1 VVTGRRGSIR
11 QEPSSGTWS
20 YTVDV
25 TPLGEKRRQ
34 IRKRGFPTRRAA
46 QSALTKVL
54 RDLDTGAH
62 VDPSRLTLADYIE
75 QEWLPNARMRLRPST
90 LHSYQRNLR
99 IHVVPALGATP
110 LQRITGTQLTAL
122 YAHLLDDGLAD
133 RSKARD
139 GSTGLSVRTVRYIHT
154 IIGSIL
160 KSAVKAR
167 LLNHNPADQAE
178 PPRLSAAADGT
189 RAAKTWTVGELAA
202 FLDATRGTREHA
214 LWHLLATTGLRRG
227 EALGLG
233 WANVDLDAAR
243 ITIVRTLIDI
253 HDTDDDRPVWSD
265 PKTAAGRRSVAL
277 DPGTVVI
284 LRAQRALRVQDR
296 LVIGSTG
303 SADVDDLVFTRADG
317 RPYHPERLSRAF
329 KTRVR
334 AAGLPDIRL
343 HDLRHTW
350 ATLALQAGIP
360 AKIVQD
366 RLGHSTVAITLN
378 IYSHVTPQL
387 QSDAA
392 SAVAAMISR
401 GRV

>member
-1 VVTGRRGSIR
+1 MTGRRGSIR
-11 QEPSSGTWS
+11 QDTNGTWS
-20 YTVDV
+20 FTVDI
-25 TPLGEKRRQ
+25 TAPGDKRRQ
-34 IRKRGFPTRRAA
+34 MRKRGFPTRRAA
-46 QSALTKVL
+46 QTALTKVL
-54 RDLDTGAH
+54 RELDTGAH
-62 VDPSRLTLADYIE
+62 VDPSRLTLADYVE
-75 QEWLPNARMRLRPST
+75 RDWLPNARMRLRPST

-99 IHVVPALGATP
+99 IHVLPTLGGTP
-110 LQRITGTQLTAL
+110 LQRITGSQLTGL
-122 YAHLLDDGLAD
+122 YARLLEDGLAD
-133 RSKARD
+133 RSKARN
-139 GSTGLSVRTVRYIHT
+139 GNTGLSVRTVRYIHT

-189 RAAKTWTVGELAA
+189 RAAKTWTAAELAA

-227 EALGLG
+227 EALGLA

-277 DPGTVVI
+277 DPGTVAVLRAHKA
-284 LRAQRALRVQDR
+284 LRAQDR
-296 LVIGSTG
+296 LMIGTTG
-303 SADVDDLVFTRADG
+303 NADVDDLVFTRADG
-317 RPYHPERLSRAF
+317 RPYHPERLTRMF
-329 KTRVR
+329 KAAVR
-334 AAGLPDIRL
+334 ATGSPSIRL

-378 IYSHVTPQL
+378 VYSHVTAKL
-387 QSDAA
+387 QVEAA
-392 SAVAAMISR
+392 DAVAALIERR
-401 GRV
+401 GR

>member
-1 VVTGRRGSIR
+1 VTGRRGSIR
-11 QEPSSGTWS
+11 QDANGTWS
-20 YTVDV
+20 YTVDI
-25 TPLGEKRRQ
+25 TAPGEKRRQ
-34 IRKRGFPTRRAA
+34 MRKRGFPTRRAA
-46 QSALTKVL
+46 QTALTKVL
-54 RDLDTGAH
+54 RELDTGAH

-75 QEWLPNARMRLRPST
+75 RDWLPNARMRLRPST

-99 IHVVPALGATP
+99 IHVLPALGATP
-110 LQRITGTQLTAL
+110 LQRITGSQLTAL

-139 GSTGLSVRTVRYIHT
+139 GNTGLSVRTVRYIHT

-178 PPRLSAAADGT
+178 PPRMSAAADGT
-189 RAAKTWTVGELAA
+189 RAAKTWTAAELAA

-227 EALGLG
+227 EALGLA

-277 DPGTVVI
+277 DPGTVAI
-284 LRAQRALRVQDR
+284 LRVHRALRNRDR
-296 LVIGSTG
+296 LIIGTTG
-303 SADVDDLVFTRADG
+303 NDDVDDLVFTRADG
-317 RPYHPERLSRAF
+317 RPYHPERLTRMF
-329 KTRVR
+329 KAAVR
-334 AAGLPDIRL
+334 ATGAPSIRL

-378 IYSHVTPQL
+378 VYSHVTAKL
-387 QSDAA
+387 QVEAA
-392 SAVAAMISR
+392 DAVAALIERR
-401 GRV
+401 GK

>member
-1 VVTGRRGSIR
+1 MTGRRGSIR
-11 QEPSSGTWS
+11 QDINGTWS
-20 YTVDV
+20 YTVDI
-25 TPLGEKRRQ
+25 TAPGDKRRQ
-34 IRKRGFPTRRAA
+34 MRKRGFATRRAA
-46 QSALTKVL
+46 QTALTKVL
-54 RDLDTGAH
+54 RELDTGAH
-62 VDPSRLTLADYIE
+62 VDPSRLTLADYVE
-75 QEWLPNARMRLRPST
+75 RDWLPNARMRLRPST

-99 IHVVPALGATP
+99 IHVLPTLGGTP
-110 LQRITGTQLTAL
+110 LQRITGSQLTAL
-122 YAHLLDDGLAD
+122 YARLLEDGLAD
-133 RSKARD
+133 RSKARN
-139 GSTGLSVRTVRYIHT
+139 GNTGLSVRTVRYIHT

-178 PPRLSAAADGT
+178 PPRMSAAADGT
-189 RAAKTWTVGELAA
+189 RAAKTWTAGELAA
-202 FLDATRGTREHA
+202 FLDATHGTREHA

-227 EALGLG
+227 EALGLA

-253 HDTDDDRPVWSD
+253 HDTEDDRPVWSD

-277 DPGTVVI
+277 DPGTVAVLRAHKA
-284 LRAQRALRVQDR
+284 LRAQDR
-296 LVIGSTG
+296 LIIGTTG
-303 SADVDDLVFTRADG
+303 NADVDDLVFTRADG
-317 RPYHPERLSRAF
+317 RPYHPERLSRSF
-329 KTRVR
+329 KSQVR
-334 AAGLPDIRL
+334 SSCLPEIRL

-378 IYSHVTPQL
+378 IYSHVTPQV

-392 SAVAAMISR
+392 SAVAAVISR
-401 GRV
+401 GRA

>member
-1 VVTGRRGSIR
+1 MTGRRGSIR
-11 QEPSSGTWS
+11 QDTNGTWS
-20 YTVDV
+20 YTVDISA
-25 TPLGEKRRQ
+25 PGEKRRQ
-34 IRKRGFPTRRAA
+34 MRKRGFPTRRAA
-46 QSALTKVL
+46 QTALTKVL

-62 VDPSRLTLADYIE
+62 VDPSRLTLADYIDSH
-75 QEWLPNARMRLRPST
+75 WLPNARMRLRPST

-99 IHVVPALGATP
+99 IHVLPALGATP

-133 RSKARD
+133 RSKARN

-189 RAAKTWTVGELAA
+189 RAAKTWTAAELAA

-253 HDTDDDRPVWSD
+253 HDTDDDRPIWSD

-277 DPGTVVI
+277 DPGTVTI
-284 LRAQRALRVQDR
+284 LRAQKALRAQDR
-296 LVIGSTG
+296 LIIGTSG
-303 SADVDDLVFTRADG
+303 NADVDDLVFTRADG
-317 RPYHPERLSRAF
+317 RPYHPERLTRMF
-329 KTRVR
+329 KAAAH
-334 AAGLPDIRL
+334 AAGSPSIRL

-378 IYSHVTPQL
+378 VYSHVTAKL
-387 QSDAA
+387 QVEAA
-392 SAVAAMISR
+392 DAVAALIERR
-401 GRV
+401 GK

>member
-1 VVTGRRGSIR
+1 VSGRRGSIR
-11 QEPSSGTWS
+11 QDTNGTWS
-20 YTVDV
+20 FTVDI
-25 TPLGEKRRQ
+25 TAPGEKRRQ
-34 IRKRGFPTRRAA
+34 MRKRGFPTRRAA
-46 QSALTKVL
+46 QTALTKVL

-62 VDPSRLTLADYIE
+62 VDPSRLTLADYIDTH
-75 QEWLPNARMRLRPST
+75 WLPNAKMRLRPST

-99 IHVVPALGATP
+99 IHVLPALGATP
-110 LQRITGTQLTAL
+110 LQRLTGSQFTAL

-133 RSKARD
+133 RSKARN
-139 GSTGLSVRTVRYIHT
+139 GNTGLSVRTVRYIHT

-178 PPRLSAAADGT
+178 PPRISAAADGT
-189 RAAKTWTVGELAA
+189 RTAKTWTAAELAA

-253 HDTDDDRPVWSD
+253 HDADDDRPVWSD

-277 DPGTVVI
+277 DPGTVAI
-284 LRAQRALRVQDR
+284 LRAHKALRVQDG
-296 LVIGSTG
+296 LIIGSTG
-303 SADVDDLVFTRADG
+303 NLDVDDLVFTRADG
-317 RPYHPERLSRAF
+317 RPYHPERLTRMF
-329 KTRVR
+329 K
-334 AAGLPDIRL
+334 AAVHATGSPSIRL

-350 ATLALQAGIP
+350 ATMALQAGIP

-378 IYSHVTPQL
+378 VYSHVTAKL
-387 QSDAA
+387 QVEAA
-392 SAVAAMISR
+392 DAVAALIER
-401 GRV
+401 GGK